1 VEWVLDWSDTR
12 GVDYELDVDR
22 QDSEAREV
30 SGGVARSDLGGGGP
44 LFHVEQ
50 FESGLD
56 LGAEDMVLGE
66 MDRAGSAMKSL
77 SADADADADGA
88 GLSGV
93 DQAMGARM
101 FAHEVNNL
109 VMGISGRAQRA
120 MVSGEPEMV
129 GRALEMAADLGVQI
143 RGLCAVFLDGS
154 DCDIAGRLDVSQV
167 IGAHGFA
174 RVSACEYLD
183 FERVSWVVE
192 VDEGIDDIGGVPMGA
207 GMFGQVLMNLYRNA
221 LAGIARGVD
230 SDTGCSGGGGGYG
243 GVVGTIRLRVMRF
256 DGVGGGNGIVVR
268 VEDSGVGFGGG
279 GRGAKDG
286 VGGGYGLGL
295 KVCRELCGRCG
306 GRVEVGASGMLG
318 GGRVDVVFD

>member
-12 GVDYELDVDR
+12 GVEYELDLDR
-22 QDSEAREV
+22 QDSEAPDV
-30 SGGVARSDLGGGGP
+30 SGGVARSDLGGGGQ

-66 MDRAGSAMKSL
+66 MDRAGSAMESL
-77 SADADADADGA
+77 SADADGA

-154 DCDIAGRLDVSQV
+154 DCDIAGRLGVSQV
-167 IGAHGFA
+167 LSTHGFA
-174 RVSACEYLD
+174 RISACEYLD

-221 LAGIARGVD
+221 LAGIARGI
-230 SDTGCSGGGGGYG
+230 GGGADSGM
-243 GVVGTIRLRVMRF
+243 IRLRVMRL
-256 DGVGGGNGIVVR
+256 DGVGGGILVR

-279 GRGAKDG
+279 ARGAGNG